1 MNNYL
6 LMHEA
11 AFIGSS
17 YLMIPLIPVG
27 HTVQYKGYIYTSDF
41 SSSQTFSTNTYFLCV
56 WVY

>member
-11 AFIGSS
+11 A
-17 YLMIPLIPVG
+17 
-27 HTVQYKGYIYTSDF
+27 YIYDF